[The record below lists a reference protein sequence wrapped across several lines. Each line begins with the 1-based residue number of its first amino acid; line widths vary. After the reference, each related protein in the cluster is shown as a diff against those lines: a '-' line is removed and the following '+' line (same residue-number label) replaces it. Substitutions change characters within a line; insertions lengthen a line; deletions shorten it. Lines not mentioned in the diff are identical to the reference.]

1 MLPFDTCTPV
11 GVTLI
16 PRKYTPVFLGTAGEI
31 NKCDIISYDVG
42 KYSKG

>member
-1 MLPFDTCTPV
+1 MLSFDTCTPV

-16 PRKYTPVFLGTAGEI
+16 PRKYTLEVLGTAGEI

-42 KYSKG
+42 KEGH